1 MTETSANDWNRQI
14 AEEARANEGK
24 AGGMLNVAATKVND
38 WNRQITEEFRANEG
52 KVGGMFAGAPLLLL
66 TTSGAKSGQPR
77 LNPLAYFAEGER
89 IFIFAS
95 KGGAPTNPDW
105 YFNLVTNPQVAVE
118 VGTEKYEATAVVI
131 EGEERDRIYA
141 IQEQRMPNFA
151 EYQRKTSRKIPVV
164 ELVRLAR

>member
-1 MTETSANDWNRQI
+1 MTETRADDWNRQI

-24 AGGMLNVAATKVND
+24 AGGILNVTATKVND
-38 WNRQITEEFRANEG
+38 WNRQIAEEFRANEG

-77 LNPLAYFAEGER
+77 LNPLAYLAEGER

-105 YFNLVTNPQVAVE
+105 YSNLVANPQVTVE
-118 VGTEKYEATAVVI
+118 VGREKYEATAVVI

-141 IQEQRMPNFA
+141 IQEQHVPNFA
-151 EYQRKTSRKIPVV
+151 EYQSKTSRKIPVV